1 MVTRINGAPRQ
12 GVWFSADVRFV
23 SVTVTGTT
31 TFLSDLTVTTTDPRQ
46 ADVVNSDLEQVIEI
60 LNTRGTVIGMSVDT
74 DLIANFMVDYAQA
87 FDPDNV
93 ALGGQTA
100 QDINAE
106 LDAAIVAI
114 GATVTSVVIATEQ
127 GFAPDVL
134 GIPA

>member
-12 GVWFSADVRFV
+12 GVWFSSDVRFV

-31 TFLSDLTVTTTDPRQ
+31 TFLSDLTVAGT

-74 DLIANFMVDYAQA
+74 DLIAYFMVDYAQA

-106 LDAAIVAI
+106 IDAAIVAI
-114 GATVTSVVIATEQ
+114 GATVTSVVVATEQ
-127 GFAPDVL
+127 GFKPDVL